1 MTNVTK
7 GADDG
12 ESINVLVDHDDV
24 GDDDDGGGV
33 GGGVANSDA
42 NILFFR
48 SHSGLGESLCPQ
60 L

>member
-24 GDDDDGGGV
+24 DDNDGGGGV

>member
-1 MTNVTK
+1 MTK

-12 ESINVLVDHDDV
+12 EPINAVVDEDGV
-24 GDDDDGGGV
+24 DDDDGGGV
-33 GGGVANSDA
+33 ADADA

-48 SHSGLGESLCPQ
+48 SHPGLGESLCPQ

>member
-12 ESINVLVDHDDV
+12 ESINADDDDNV
-24 GDDDDGGGV
+24 EDDDDGGSV

-42 NILFFR
+42 DLLFFR
-48 SHSGLGESLCPQ
+48 SHPGLGESLCPQ

>member
-12 ESINVLVDHDDV
+12 ESINAVVDEDGV
-24 GDDDDGGGV
+24 DDDDGGS
-33 GGGVANSDA
+33 VADADA
-42 NILFFR
+42 NMVFFR
-48 SHSGLGESLCPQ
+48 SHRGQGESLCPQ

>member
-12 ESINVLVDHDDV
+12 ESINAVVDEDGV
-24 GDDDDGGGV
+24 DDDDGGGV
-33 GGGVANSDA
+33 ANAD
-42 NILFFR
+42 FFR
-48 SHSGLGESLCPQ
+48 SHRGQGESLCPQ

>member
-1 MTNVTK
+1 MTK

-24 GDDDDGGGV
+24 GDDDDGGGD

-48 SHSGLGESLCPQ
+48 SHPGLGESLCPQ

>member
-12 ESINVLVDHDDV
+12 ESINAVVDEDGV
-24 GDDDDGGGV
+24 DDDDGGSV
-33 GGGVANSDA
+33 GGGDANSVA

-48 SHSGLGESLCPQ
+48 SHPGLGESLCPQ

>member
-24 GDDDDGGGV
+24 DDDDDGGGD
-33 GGGVANSDA
+33 GGSVANM
-42 NILFFR
+42 LFFR
-48 SHSGLGESLCPQ
+48 SHPGLGESLCPQ

>member
-12 ESINVLVDHDDV
+12 ESINAN
-24 GDDDDGGGV
+24 GDDNVEDDGDGGSV
-33 GGGVANSDA
+33 GGGVANSDD

-48 SHSGLGESLCPQ
+48 SHPGLGESLCPQ

>member
-12 ESINVLVDHDDV
+12 ESINADDDV
-24 GDDDDGGGV
+24 EDDDDGGGV

>member
-24 GDDDDGGGV
+24 DDDDGSGV

-48 SHSGLGESLCPQ
+48 SHPGLGESLCPQ